1 MARWWS
7 IFESLLVG
15 DGLAT
20 LCALGAIAGITVLEQ
35 LRPAEAGQGWR
46 GRARNLVFLVQF
58 KLLGLGA
65 LAAWIAFGPSVRPI
79 RLEPDPAWALAFVV
93 LNLLAIDSLYYFYHR
108 AQHRFRFL
116 WALHELHHADAELNA
131 TSSYRTYWLE
141 VPVQTILVTTPTLLL
156 FGALGPD
163 HARLVLTGSLFF
175 LIFSHSNLRLELG
188 PLTGWLVGPQAH
200 RIHHSRLP
208 GHRDRNF
215 AQYFSFLDRL
225 FGTWRAPAPGEF
237 PPTGADD
244 LASDASLGT
253 VLARPFRIW
262 AGRA

>member
-1 MARWWS
+1 MDRWWS

-15 DGLAT
+15 DGLVT
-20 LCALGAIAGITVLEQ
+20 LYALGAIALLTLLEQ
-35 LRPAEAGQGWR
+35 IRPAEPGQGWR

-58 KLLGLGA
+58 KVLGLAA
-65 LAAWIAFGPSVRPI
+65 LAAWIAFGPTFRPL
-79 RLEPDPAWALAFVV
+79 RLEPDPVWAFALVG
-93 LNLLAIDSLYYFYHR
+93 LNLLAIDLCYYVYHR

-116 WALHELHHADAELNA
+116 WALHELHHADSELNA

-141 VPVQTILVTTPTLLL
+141 VPVQTILVTTPTVLL
-156 FGALGPD
+156 FGALGPE
-163 HARLVLTGSLFF
+163 HGRLVLTGSLFF

-188 PLTGWLVGPQAH
+188 PLTGWLVGPQVH

-215 AQYFSFLDRL
+215 AQYFAFLDRL
-225 FGTWRAPAPGEF
+225 FGTWRAPAAGEF

-244 LASDASLGT
+244 LASDAPLGT